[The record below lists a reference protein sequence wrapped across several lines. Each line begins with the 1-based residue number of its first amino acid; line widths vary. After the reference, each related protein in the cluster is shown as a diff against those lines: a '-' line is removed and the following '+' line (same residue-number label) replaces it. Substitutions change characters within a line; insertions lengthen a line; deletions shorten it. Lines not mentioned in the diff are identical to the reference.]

1 MYTIDVN
8 QLLDKHTH
16 ESLDYDLL
24 FVVQCLIDGCNM
36 EFKERKTSRYIR
48 YEKHKNILIFSN
60 KMTRTILDFIIF
72 THTHTQMCEN
82 NTFIK

>member
-36 EFKERKTSRYIR
+36 EFKEK
-48 YEKHKNILIFSN
+48 
-60 KMTRTILDFIIF
+60 
-72 THTHTQMCEN
+72 EN
-82 NTFIK
+82 LTVYTL